1 MAVRG
6 SRTYADVNGVGGGY
20 LRDLAFA
27 RSLLRHFLGHGEV
40 RRVLPDPALQDLDH
54 TLASRA
60 LEAGCVFA
68 LDNDAHTTTQLWYAE
83 TALAHARF
91 AGIPAEKIVNCWP
104 LDRLL
109 AWLSNPS
116 PERRP

>member
-40 RRVLPDPALQDLDH
+40 RRVLPD
-54 TLASRA
+54 RA

-68 LDNDAHTTTQLWYAE
+68 LDNDAHTTTQFWYAE

-91 AGIPAEKIVNCWP
+91 AGILAETIVNCWP